1 MLTLRNFQLHL
12 HSLPTVKYNLLIADL
27 VTRFTSVSPLQSVE
41 PTSLLEETVYVSLLL
56 WSLYILIGQYFP
68 TLFIICGNLKNIPPF
83 RHIAKFYI
91 HDI

>member
-41 PTSLLEETVYVSLLL
+41 LTSLLEDTVYVSLL
-56 WSLYILIGQYFP
+56 WSLYILIGFF
-68 TLFIICGNLKNIPPF
+68 LNWN
-83 RHIAKFYI
+83 
-91 HDI
+91 